1 MARHDNCFKL
11 LSSINTLPMVIVH
24 KLFELNTMVCKFKKS
39 YTYEQQY
46 NLHV

>member
-11 LSSINTLPMVIVH
+11 LSSINTFVH